1 MTGELH
7 NRTRRSASIPRALLR
22 RGRVLE
28 VPLYYLLRASDLARE
43 GLDRSGSHRF
53 ADHIYRGTPS
63 GRGAFGRWLDAR
75 LLALPATQAFR
86 FRYSAVRDALTGF
99 LLERL
104 ADAVHAADTAVIDVL
119 SVPCGIPRE
128 LADAAAAVR
137 ARGGEGIGRLDRVVF
152 HGLDLDPEVLDEA
165 CAFAAARGL
174 RGFETHLGDA
184 LERASYP
191 AAADFIGCTGLG
203 DFLDDG
209 ALARLYEVLFDVLR
223 PGGVLVTSG
232 MERRRGADYLLRL
245 AEIRTRYRSAAE
257 LVRLVER
264 LPFREVTARRD
275 ETGIQTVV
283 TARR

>member
-1 MTGELH
+1 
-7 NRTRRSASIPRALLR
+7 
-22 RGRVLE
+22 
-28 VPLYYLLRASDLARE
+28 
-43 GLDRSGSHRF
+43 LDRSGSHRF
-53 ADHIYRGTPS
+53 ADHIYRGVPS
-63 GRGAFGRWLDAR
+63 GRGPFGRWLDAR
-75 LLALPATQAFR
+75 LLALPATQALR

-104 ADAVHAADTAVIDVL
+104 ADPADPAVIDVL

-137 ARGGEGIGRLDRVVF
+137 ARASECREVGERMDRVVF

-165 CAFAAARGL
+165 RAFAAARGL

-191 AAADFIGCTGLG
+191 SAADFIGCTGLG

-209 ALARLYEVLFDVLR
+209 ALGRLYAVLFDVLR

-275 ETGIQTVV
+275 GTGIQTVV